1 MVFLLLTMIR
11 QLDELEKQMEDM
23 AANLPEVDR

>member
-1 MVFLLLTMIR
+1 MVSLLLTMIR

-23 AANLPEVDR
+23 AANLPKVDR